1 MSQLILPKKS
11 IVTRHKM
18 LETRSMPTLVEKRNN
33 LVTELETLVN
43 TAKTE
48 TRAMTDD
55 EQSRFNQVKADIE
68 GIDRTLKAQTE
79 AETIT
84 KTVET
89 KSPQEPKAMNEEQ
102 RSLDETNFLKFLR
115 GEERA
120 LDVAGNGAIIPTT
133 ISNRIIERVKEISPI
148 YQLATVF
155 NVGGDLVFP
164 KFDTSTITTAYV
176 ADMTQ
181 LTAANGNFTTVKL
194 QNFIAGS
201 LVQVSRSLMNRTDFD
216 LVGYMVDKIAQSIA
230 NFLERELLIGV
241 GTTAAT
247 GIFVSTDITAVTAA
261 SATALAIDDLINT
274 QMAIPEV
281 FQGACRWIMN
291 KDIFKAIRKLKD
303 TTGMPILLQNGG
315 NVREGF
321 GWELLG
327 RPVHVSESAPGTMT
341 TGLNVLAYGDFS
353 GQYVK
358 LAQNVETQILTELY
372 ATQHALGV
380 VSYIE
385 FDSKPIEPQKITR
398 LKMA

>member
-1 MSQLILPKKS
+1 MKTSVI
-11 IVTRHKM
+11 TRHKKI
-18 LETRSMPTLVEKRNN
+18 ETRSMPSLVEQRNTLVQEM
-33 LVTELETLVN
+33 ETLIE

-48 TRAMTDD
+48 TRALTS
-55 EQSRFNQVKADIE
+55 EENTRFETIKADIE
-68 GIDRTLKAQTE
+68 GIDRTLKAQND
-79 AETIT
+79 ASNIV

-89 KSPQEPKAMNEEQ
+89 KAPSTAKAQNEEQ

-120 LDVAGNGAIIPTT
+120 LDIAGNGAIIPQT
-133 ISNRIIERVKEISPI
+133 ISNRIIERVREISPI
-148 YQLATVF
+148 YSLCTVF
-155 NVGGDLVFP
+155 NVSGDLIFP
-164 KFDTSTITTAYV
+164 KFDPTTITTSYI

-216 LVGYMVDKIAQSIA
+216 LVGYMVEKIAQSIA
-230 NFLERELLIGV
+230 NFLEKELLIGV

-247 GIFVSTDITAVTAA
+247 GIFTSTDITAVTAG
-261 SATALAIDDLINT
+261 SATALTIDDLIKT
-274 QMAIPEV
+274 QLAIPEV

-291 KDIFKAIRKLKD
+291 KTVFQGLRLLKD
-303 TTGMPILLQNGG
+303 TTGMPLLLQNGAGGG
-315 NVREGF
+315 NIERGF
-321 GWELLG
+321 GYELLG
-327 RPVHVSESAPGTMT
+327 KPVHISENAPGTMT

-358 LAQNVETQILTELY
+358 VAQNVETQILTELY

-380 VSYIE
+380 VSYLE
-385 FDSKPIEPQKITR
+385 FDAKPIEPQRITR

>member
-1 MSQLILPKKS
+1 MKTSVI
-11 IVTRHKM
+11 TRHKKI
-18 LETRSMPTLVEKRNN
+18 ETRSMPSLVEQRNTLVQEM
-33 LVTELETLVN
+33 ETLLE

-48 TRAMTDD
+48 TRALTS
-55 EQSRFNQVKADIE
+55 EENTRFETIKADIE
-68 GIDRTLKAQTE
+68 GIDRTLKAQND
-79 AETIT
+79 ASNIA

-89 KSPQEPKAMNEEQ
+89 KSPSNAKAQNEEQ
-102 RSLDETNFLKFLR
+102 RSLDEANFLKFLR

-120 LDVAGNGAIIPTT
+120 LDIAGNGAIIPQT
-133 ISNRIIERVKEISPI
+133 ISNRIIERVREISPI
-148 YQLATVF
+148 YSLCTVF
-155 NVGGDLVFP
+155 NVSGDLIFP
-164 KFDTSTITTAYV
+164 KFDPTTITTSYI

-216 LVGYMVDKIAQSIA
+216 LVGYMVEKIAQSIA
-230 NFLERELLIGV
+230 NFLEKELLIGV

-247 GIFVSTDITAVTAA
+247 GIFTSTDITAVTAG
-261 SATALAIDDLINT
+261 SATALTIDDLIKT
-274 QMAIPEV
+274 QLAVPEV

-291 KDIFKAIRKLKD
+291 KTVFQGLRLLKD
-303 TTGMPILLQNGG
+303 TTGMPLLLQNGAGGG
-315 NVREGF
+315 NIERGF
-321 GWELLG
+321 GYELLG
-327 RPVHVSESAPGTMT
+327 KPVHISENAPGTMT

-358 LAQNVETQILTELY
+358 VAQNVETQILTELY

-380 VSYIE
+380 VSYLE
-385 FDSKPIEPQKITR
+385 FDAKPIEPQRITR

>member
-1 MSQLILPKKS
+1 M
-11 IVTRHKM
+11 
-18 LETRSMPTLVEKRNN
+18 
-33 LVTELETLVN
+33 ETLIS

-55 EQSRFNQVKADIE
+55 ETNRFNTIKADIE
-68 GIDRTLKAQTE
+68 GIDRTLKAESE
-79 AETIT
+79 ASTIT

-89 KSPQEPKAMNEEQ
+89 KAPTTPKAQNEEQ
-102 RSLDETNFLKFLR
+102 RSLDEANFLKFLR

-120 LDVAGNGAIIPTT
+120 LDIAGNGAIIPQT
-133 ISNRIIERVKEISPI
+133 IANRIIERVKELSPI
-148 YQLATVF
+148 YALCTVF
-155 NVGGDLVFP
+155 NVSGDLIFP
-164 KFDTSTITTAYV
+164 KFDPSTITTSYI

-181 LTAANGNFTTVKL
+181 LTAANGSFTTVKL

-216 LVGYMVDKIAQSIA
+216 LLGYMVEKISQSIA

-241 GTTAAT
+241 GGTTAAT
-247 GIFVSTDITAVTAA
+247 GIFTSTDITPVVAA
-261 SATALAIDDLINT
+261 SATALSIDDLIKT
-274 QMAIPEV
+274 QLAIPEV

-291 KDIFKAIRKLKD
+291 KTIFQGLRLLKD
-303 TTGMPILLQNGG
+303 TTGMPLLLQNGAGGG
-315 NVREGF
+315 NIERGF

-327 RPVHVSESAPGTMT
+327 KPVHVSENAPNTMT

-358 LAQNVETQILTELY
+358 VAQNVETQILTELY

-380 VSYIE
+380 VSYLE
-385 FDSKPIEPQKITR
+385 FDAKPIEPQRITR
-398 LKMA
+398 LRMA